1 MPFPDVGG
9 AAVRLTDFVLRQG
22 HLSEQ
27 ALTEALLTGERP
39 AHLDRCDL
47 CAERAVELGRWLD
60 DVRRLG
66 HEAADAVFPSE
77 RLQAQQ
83 AQILR
88 RLEQVDQPAR
98 VISFPIQAR
107 PAAFDASRRRMSPA
121 WMAAAVAA
129 SLVVGV
135 IGGRWS
141 AQLEQTST
149 AQALTPP
156 RIEGPIDAGNAAG
169 PHNVV
174 LPDRDLENLRLDG
187 LMMLDEFT
195 PTLTMTRADRA
206 GG

>member
-1 MPFPDVGG
+1 M
-9 AAVRLTDFVLRQG
+9 RLTDFVLRQG

-47 CAERAVELGRWLD
+47 CAQRAVELGRWLD
-60 DVRRLG
+60 EVRQLG
-66 HEAADAVFPSE
+66 HDAADAVFPPE

-88 RLEQVDQPAR
+88 RLEQIDQPAR
-98 VISFPIQAR
+98 VISFPIQPK
-107 PAAFDASRRRMSPA
+107 PAAYEAARRRVSPA
-121 WMAAAVAA
+121 WMGAAIAA

-135 IGGRWS
+135 IGGRMS
-141 AQLEQTST
+141 VQLEQQNAQGAGTRLEAAQEAGST
-149 AQALTPP
+149 VA
-156 RIEGPIDAGNAAG
+156 PI
-169 PHNVV
+169 NVSF
-174 LPDRDLENLRLDG
+174 PDRDLEDLQLEG
-187 LMMLDEFT
+187 LQLFHELT

>member
-1 MPFPDVGG
+1 MQYPDVGG

-47 CAERAVELGRWLD
+47 CAERAVVLGRWLD

-66 HEAADAVFPSE
+66 HEAADAVFTPE

-98 VISFPIQAR
+98 VISFPVQSR
-107 PAAFDASRRRMSPA
+107 PAAFDANQRRLSPV
-121 WMAAAVAA
+121 WVGAAVAA
-129 SLVVGV
+129 SLVAGV
-135 IGGRWS
+135 VGGRWS
-141 AQLEQTST
+141 VQLEQANT

-156 RIEGPIDAGNAAG
+156 RIEAPMDAGNAVG
-169 PHNVV
+169 PQNVTF
-174 LPDRDLENLRLDG
+174 PDRDLEDLRLDG

-195 PTLTMTRADRA
+195 PTLTMTRVDRA

>member
-1 MPFPDVGG
+1 MQYPDVGG

-47 CAERAVELGRWLD
+47 CAERAVVLGRWLD

-66 HEAADAVFPSE
+66 HEAADAVFTPE

-98 VISFPIQAR
+98 VISFPVQSR
-107 PAAFDASRRRMSPA
+107 PAAFDTSHRRLSPA
-121 WMAAAVAA
+121 WVGAAVAA
-129 SLVVGV
+129 SLVAGV
-135 IGGRWS
+135 VGGRWS
-141 AQLEQTST
+141 VQLEQSSN
-149 AQALTPP
+149 AQSLTPA
-156 RIEGPIDAGNAAG
+156 RIEAPMDAGNAVG
-169 PHNVV
+169 PQNVTF
-174 LPDRDLENLRLDG
+174 PDRDLEDLRLDG

-195 PTLTMTRADRA
+195 PTLTMTRVDRA